1 VIFDPHDG
9 ASASVEKESS
19 VYVAFQIGRYTLNVS
34 LAGALTVFILLCT
47 LISLGFW
54 QLRRAD
60 EKRQLVAAF
69 ASGQQA
75 TIELTGATT
84 LQPGRYQHI
93 HARGQYDV
101 VRQLLLDNLPSSEG
115 APGYHVLTPF
125 IVASSGAVL
134 LVDRGW
140 VSMGANRKTL
150 PNVEADAQLREISG
164 RIDELPRPGVRMGAA
179 GEESVGWPKVFNYP
193 RYEDL
198 RALYGERLM
207 REIVLLDPQEPSG
220 YERIW
225 QARFGLTPERH
236 MGYAITW
243 FVMALTLVIIY
254 GKSALE
260 RNTANS

>member
-1 VIFDPHDG
+1 
-9 ASASVEKESS
+9 
-19 VYVAFQIGRYTLNVS
+19 VAFRIGRYRLNVS
-34 LAGALTVFILLCT
+34 LIGSLAVLILLCT

-60 EKRQLVAAF
+60 EKRQLIAAF
-69 ASGQQA
+69 ASGQQQ
-75 TIELTGATT
+75 TIELTDATT
-84 LQPGRYQHI
+84 LQPRRYQHV

-101 VRQLLLDNLPSSEG
+101 GRQVLLDNLPSSNG

-125 IVASSGAVL
+125 IVASSGAVV

-140 VSMGANRKTL
+140 VSMGASRKTL
-150 PNVEADAQLREISG
+150 PNVEADQRLREISG
-164 RIDELPRPGVRMGAA
+164 RIDELPRPGVRMGTA

-198 RALYGERLM
+198 RVLYGERLM
-207 REIVLLDPQEPSG
+207 RTIVLLDPQEPSG

-225 QARFGLTPERH
+225 QARFGFAPERH

-243 FVMALTLVIIY
+243 FVMALTLIIIY

-260 RNTANS
+260 RSAQNS